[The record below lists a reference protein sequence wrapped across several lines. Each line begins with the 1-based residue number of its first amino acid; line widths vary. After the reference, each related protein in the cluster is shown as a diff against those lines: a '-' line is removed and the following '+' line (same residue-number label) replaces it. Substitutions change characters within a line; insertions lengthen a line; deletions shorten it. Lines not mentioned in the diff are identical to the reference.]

1 MNDTARQRRSIIAGP
16 LNNTKPAFKPRDLD
30 DAKLRG
36 MNHAEWLEDFSKIL
50 ALHTGVAMT
59 PKREGTITRLH
70 WAADYVKLLEQTN
83 RDLETELKKH
93 RSDALPEAAQR
104 REGEENEH

>member
-1 MNDTARQRRSIIAGP
+1 MSTARERRSTLVSGP
-16 LNNTKPAFKPRDLD
+16 VGPNNTPAFKPRSLD
-30 DAKLRG
+30 VEKLRG
-36 MNHAEWLEDFSKIL
+36 MNHGEWLEDFSRIL

-83 RDLETELKKH
+83 RDLEVEIKKL
-93 RSDALPEAAQR
+93 RSDAEPEAR
-104 REGEENEH
+104 